1 MTEPA
6 VDYHEYAPTVPKVY
20 IALAWLWVVAP
31 FAYGFYQLL
40 LKVGQLF
47 G

>member
-1 MTEPA
+1 MTESSA
-6 VDYHEYAPTVPKVY
+6 EQHEYTPTVPKAY
-20 IALAWLWVVAP
+20 IALAWLWVAVP
-31 FAYGFYQLL
+31 FGYGAYQLV

>member
-1 MTEPA
+1 MSEPA
-6 VDYHEYAPTVPKVY
+6 VEYHEYAPTVPKAY
-20 IALAWLWVVAP
+20 IALAWLWVVVP
-31 FAYGFYQLL
+31 FGYGVYQLL

>member
-1 MTEPA
+1 VTESSIEHH
-6 VDYHEYAPTVPKVY
+6 DYAPTVAKAY
-20 IALAWLWVVAP
+20 IALAWLWVAVP
-31 FAYGFYQLL
+31 FGYGVYQLL

>member
-1 MTEPA
+1 MSESSGEL
-6 VDYHEYAPTVPKVY
+6 HEYRPTVPKVW
-20 IALAWLWVVAP
+20 ILLAWLWVAVP
-31 FAYGFYQLL
+31 FGYGFYQLL

>member
-1 MTEPA
+1 MTEQTA
-6 VDYHEYAPTVPKVY
+6 ELDGYKPTNTAIY
-20 IALAWLWVVAP
+20 ILLAWLWVGLP
-31 FAYGFYQLL
+31 FGYGAYQLL

>member
-1 MTEPA
+1 MSELPA
-6 VDYHEYAPTVPKVY
+6 ELHDYTPTVPKVY
-20 IALAWLWVVAP
+20 IALAWLWVVLP
-31 FAYGFYQLL
+31 FGYGAYQLV